1 MNHILIASFCLFAIV
16 GPLCAHLTVQTNVF
30 LDLELMDEHVALE
43 LWIPT
48 FYFPPVEDITF
59 TTPEPYPESEK
70 RTRAILDYLAE
81 KCPVTIDGVVPSPE
95 MESLEYLPVMG
106 GLHLGEVRDYVHAK
120 MRIRYPFEGEPK
132 KVSCVWGIF
141 VPEPEFGWEQIWDGQ
156 GHPQDLPLVFVH
168 GRTPIPVTFSPDEPE
183 YIWHAPLDGAAL
195 FADPIEV
202 EIDAGGFR
210 LPTVSLFFLLFAS
223 GFLWFTRRV
232 PEFTAVRVL
241 GGAAM
246 LAGAVFFQSA
256 GLVAVGGGQSLTAPE
271 AEAVFVERMRSAFL
285 FPDHAGAAEPLRERL
300 RAEIGQS
307 LIMRD
312 QGGAE
317 ATATDLEVVSAELVP
332 LAKDPGFEVSAVWRL
347 LGGVEHWGH
356 QHVFAKEF
364 EGDFKLAPVEGEWL
378 LAGIEVRT
386 EKRLD
391 PVSMKPVLPEM
402 GGDSTPRRRGTATGP
417 PEDAREVSLPLDR
430 GEVPMVGSEEA
441 PVRIVVFTDFT
452 CPHCRDLHVGA
463 LDDLMLD
470 EVELG
475 EVAVEFS
482 YLPEPEDSR
491 SMAAAR
497 LAKFAARRGVLMEDI
512 DVLLFEAAFA
522 KEFPSEDS
530 VRTIVEAWDLDFD
543 EWKAAGEIDFLVEAA
558 LAEMVE
564 LDSMPTVVVVPSSSG
579 SDVVSGWLLAGKD
592 TYVVYQRVIEA
603 VRGE

>member
-1 MNHILIASFCLFAIV
+1 MWCLAGSV
-16 GPLCAHLTVQTNVF
+16 RAHLTVQTNVF

-48 FYFPPVEDITF
+48 FYFLPLEDITF
-59 TTPEPYPESEK
+59 ATPRPYPQSEE
-70 RTRAILDYLAE
+70 RTKAILEYLAE
-81 KCPVTIDGVVPSPE
+81 KCPVTIDGVVTLPE
-95 MESLEYLPVMG
+95 MESLDYLPIER
-106 GLHLGEVRDYVHAK
+106 GLHLGEERDYVHAK

-141 VPEPEFGWEQIWDGQ
+141 VPEPDFGWDAIWDGQ
-156 GHPQDLPLVFVH
+156 GHPQDLQLVFVR

-183 YIWHAPLDGAAL
+183 YIWHAPLDGSML

-202 EIDAGGFR
+202 EIDARGFR
-210 LPTVSLFFLLFAS
+210 LPTVSVVFLLLAL

-232 PEFTAVRVL
+232 PDFTAVRVL
-241 GGAAM
+241 GGAA
-246 LAGAVFFQSA
+246 LFAGAVFFQSA
-256 GLVAVGGGQSLTAPE
+256 GLIALGGGESLAESE
-271 AEAVFVERMRSAFL
+271 AKTVFAERMKSAFL
-285 FPDHAGAAEPLRERL
+285 SPDQAGAAEPLRERL

-317 ATATDLEVVSAELVP
+317 ATATDLEVISAELEP
-332 LAKDPGFEVSAVWRL
+332 LAKDPGFDVSAVWRL

-356 QHVFAKEF
+356 QHAFAKEF
-364 EGDFKLAPVEGEWL
+364 EGQFKLAPVGGDWL
-378 LAGIEVRT
+378 LAGIEVRS
-386 EKRLD
+386 EKRLN
-391 PVSMKPVLPEM
+391 PVTLKPVIPGM
-402 GGDSTPRRRGTATGP
+402 DGDSVPRRRGSATGP
-417 PEDAREVSLPLDR
+417 PDDAREVSLPLDR
-430 GEVPMVGSEEA
+430 GELPMVGSEEA
-441 PVRIVVFTDFT
+441 PVRMVVFTDFT

-470 EVELG
+470 EVEIG
-475 EVAVEFS
+475 ELAVEFC
-482 YLPEPEDSR
+482 YLPEPEDPR

-497 LAKFAARRGVLMEDI
+497 LAKFAARRGVFMEDI
-512 DVLLFEAAFA
+512 DVLLFEAAFL

-530 VRTIVEAWDLDFD
+530 VRTIIEAWDLDFD
-543 EWKAAGEIDFLVEAA
+543 EWKATGEIDFLVEAS
-558 LAEMVE
+558 LAEMVQ

-579 SDVVSGWLLAGKD
+579 SDVVSGWLLAGRD